1 MTVETFTVAQA
12 KHQFPA
18 IVADVEATDSVVGI
32 TSRGRVVA
40 VVLSAADY
48 RELTEVVPGFGGSA
62 SAQID
67 ESAARRALE
76 SEVVRR
82 HARIL
87 AEHVGKE
94 PLS

>member
-12 KHQFPA
+12 KRQFSA
-18 IVADVEATDSVVGI
+18 IVADVEATNSVVGI

-48 RELTEVVPGFGGSA
+48 LELTEVVPGFGESA
-62 SAQID
+62 SGQIG

-87 AEHVGKE
+87 AEHAGKE
-94 PLS
+94 PSS